1 MMPDPMAMPACS
13 TLVRGTWPGYLGGG
27 RLSAEKWRAATV
39 AATAVALD
47 GRQIAGLQAPD
58 IDREAKARPDAAGPA
73 AGPAAEA
80 AARSPCPTRI
90 SGASISS
97 LLGAGIVV
105 RQECGAP

>member
-1 MMPDPMAMPACS
+1 MPDPMAMPACS
-13 TLVRGTWPGYLGGG
+13 ILVSGTWPGYLGGG

-47 GRQIAGLQAPD
+47 GWQIAGLEAPD
-58 IDREAKARPDAAGPA
+58 IDLEARPDAAGADADA
-73 AGPAAEA
+73 AAAEA

-97 LLGAGIVV
+97 LLGAGIV